1 MWVYKTLLTESP
13 NFLGITKE
21 ISQEDLQDDKN

>member
-1 MWVYKTLLTESP
+1 MVYKTLLRESP
-13 NFLGITKE
+13 NLLGIPKE